1 MQHTPIIF
9 IIAGPTAVGKT
20 AMAIKVA
27 QHFGCNIISADSR
40 QCYREM
46 NIGVARPSLAE
57 LAAVQHYFIAS
68 HSIHEEVNAAVFEAY
83 ALQVAS
89 EQLSK
94 NPFLVMVGGTGLYI
108 KAFMQGLD
116 AIPAIPE
123 SLRNTISSTYVNE
136 GLSWLQEQVQQ
147 QSPEAWQQI
156 DQQNP
161 QRLMRALEVQIHT
174 GKSIVAW
181 QQGAQVQRPFRMVPI
196 VLDMDR
202 AALYE
207 RINQRVLSMIDAGL
221 LDEVTALQPFAHLN
235 ALQTVGYTEL
245 FSYLRGDI
253 NLPQGIAQ
261 IQAHTRQYAKRQ
273 ITWFKHQWQAA
284 HFNAVDVSGV
294 IHYCEQHSKL
304 KH

>member
-1 MQHTPIIF
+1 MQHTPTIF

-20 AMAIKVA
+20 AMAIQVA
-27 QHFGCNIISADSR
+27 QHFKCSIISADSR

-46 NIGVARPSLAE
+46 NIGVARPSAEE
-57 LAAVQHYFIAS
+57 LAAVHHYFIAS
-68 HSIHEEVNAAVFEAY
+68 HSIHEDVNAAVFEQY
-83 ALQVAS
+83 ALQVAQQALA
-89 EQLSK
+89 E
-94 NPFLVMVGGTGLYI
+94 NPVLVMVGGTGLYI

-123 SLRNTISSTYVNE
+123 ALRKNISSTYVNE
-136 GLSWLQEQVQQ
+136 GIAWLQQQVQQ
-147 QSPEAWQQI
+147 HAPDAWQHI

-161 QRLMRALEVQIHT
+161 QRLMRALEVQLHT
-174 GKSIVAW
+174 GKSIIEW

-196 VLDMDR
+196 VLELDR
-202 AALYE
+202 ALLHE
-207 RINQRVLSMIDAGL
+207 RINQRVLSMMDAGL
-221 LDEVTALQPFAHLN
+221 LDEVATLQPFAHLN

-253 NLPQGIAQ
+253 HLPQGIAQ

-273 ITWFKHQWQAA
+273 ITWFKHQWEAT
-284 HFNAVDVSGV
+284 HFNATNVAAV
-294 IHYCEQHSKL
+294 IDYCEQHLAL